1 MTSDQGHR
9 CRPRNENGCEGKEK
23 IAQARF
29 PAVLRKRC
37 YRVKEKSSQKAHD
50 EDKAEKPDLERGKE
64 PVQHDRVGQPGR
76 IVLLDRDPPADHGQ
90 GDLHPGSV

>member
-1 MTSDQGHR
+1 MTSDQGQW

-37 YRVKEKSSQKAHD
+37 YRVKEKSSQ
-50 EDKAEKPDLERGKE
+50 ETFNEETAEKPDLERCE
-64 PVQHDRVGQPGR
+64 ES
-76 IVLLDRDPPADHGQ
+76 L
-90 GDLHPGSV
+90 